1 MPFFGR
7 SRSSGSQASS
17 SGASASASASASADL
32 DSSELAAGV
41 GVGDIHSVS
50 VDADGAARIEGY
62 ASKKSENAKMI
73 GMSWKK
79 RYFDI
84 SCGVLSYANSKK
96 DLATGA
102 TCFAIAEV
110 KLLDPVGDTEIRMRF
125 PERDLTLKFE
135 GMDRRNLWYKCA
147 IHFSS
152 EL

>member
-7 SRSSGSQASS
+7 SRPPVSS
-17 SGASASASASASADL
+17 SEASASASASASVDGL
-32 DSSELAAGV
+32 DSSEMAVAG
-41 GVGDIHSVS
+41 GDIHSVS

-135 GMDRRNLWYKCA
+135 GMDRRNLWYKCVLT
-147 IHFSS
+147 FSS
-152 EL
+152 AL